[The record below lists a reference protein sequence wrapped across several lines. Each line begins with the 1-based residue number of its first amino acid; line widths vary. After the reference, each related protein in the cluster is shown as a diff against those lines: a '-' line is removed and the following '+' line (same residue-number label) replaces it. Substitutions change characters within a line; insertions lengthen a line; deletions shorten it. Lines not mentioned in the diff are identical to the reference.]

1 MTHALIIGGGIAGP
15 VSAMALHKAG
25 IGATVYE
32 AYPAPA
38 DDVGA
43 FLVLFHNG
51 LEALRTIDAHR
62 PVLDASFPADRVE
75 MLDAQGHGRERP
87 VSGSGTADGRPVLG
101 PRTLRRS
108 ALYRALREE
117 AERRG
122 VAVEFGK
129 RLVAAD
135 VGPDGRV
142 TARFA
147 DGSSARGDVLLGAD
161 GVRSLTRT
169 LIDPEAP
176 APRHTGQITVC
187 GFSPLVPAEAAP
199 APGVYRMIR
208 GSRAFLGCTRA
219 PDGAVWWFA
228 NTPGG
233 ELAPE
238 RLAAGTPEQR
248 AGWRDHVAGL
258 FADDASPAE
267 AVVRATGD
275 RIVAF
280 NAYDLA
286 HTPVWSRGP
295 MVVLGDAAHT
305 AAPNAAQGASLA
317 IEDGVVLAR
326 CLRDLPLP
334 GEAFAAFERL
344 RRARVEALVDRSA
357 RLNARVVPGAGR
369 HADRPGPGA
378 AGGPEAESGDPADRF
393 LHYRI
398 DWGAPVSAA
407 G

>member
-129 RLVAAD
+129 RLVAAG

-238 RLAAGTPEQR
+238 RLAAGT
-248 AGWRDHVAGL
+248 
-258 FADDASPAE
+258 
-267 AVVRATGD
+267 
-275 RIVAF
+275 
-280 NAYDLA
+280 
-286 HTPVWSRGP
+286 
-295 MVVLGDAAHT
+295 
-305 AAPNAAQGASLA
+305 
-317 IEDGVVLAR
+317 
-326 CLRDLPLP
+326 
-334 GEAFAAFERL
+334 
-344 RRARVEALVDRSA
+344 
-357 RLNARVVPGAGR
+357 
-369 HADRPGPGA
+369 GA
-378 AGGPEAESGDPADRF
+378 ARRMA
-393 LHYRI
+393 
-398 DWGAPVSAA
+398 
-407 G
+407 